1 MKRIITTAVFLLVIV
16 SFIIA
21 GHSHGYHIT
30 AYSTATNTLA
40 TYDGARV
47 RVTQKADDAY
57 STAALLLTLSR
68 TQSFSYTFYGLGS
81 GSSISDEAWN
91 YYVNSG
97 YRLIYM
103 GGNYYFSDSDSW
115 SENGNISSY
124 LYPSYLDYL
133 RP

>member
-1 MKRIITTAVFLLVIV
+1 MKKIITAAFFLLAVV
-16 SFIIA
+16 SFVF
-21 GHSHGYHIT
+21 GHSHSYYKT
-30 AYSTATNTLA
+30 AYSTETNSFS

-47 RVTQKADDAY
+47 RLAPKP
-57 STAALLLTLSR
+57 SS
-68 TQSFSYTFYGLGS
+68 SFMGNVASESFNYTFYGLGS
-81 GSSISDEAWN
+81 GSSLSDQAWSS
-91 YYVNSG
+91 YVNSG

-103 GGNYYFSDSDSW
+103 GGNYYISDSDSW